1 MKEKVVIMYRVKIF
15 RTHISFVE
23 DLENYINE
31 FLIGKDIEIVDC
43 KITAEG
49 HNIVY
54 VVMYKVW

>member
-1 MKEKVVIMYRVKIF
+1 MYRVKIF